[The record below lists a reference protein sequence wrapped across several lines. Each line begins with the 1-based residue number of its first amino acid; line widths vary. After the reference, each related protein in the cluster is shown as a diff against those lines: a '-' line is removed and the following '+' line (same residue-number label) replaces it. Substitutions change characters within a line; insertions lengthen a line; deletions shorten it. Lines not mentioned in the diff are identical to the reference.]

1 MSGLKS
7 GAAGKGYGALVEPLT
22 RVERNWLVVFC
33 TEQTCR
39 TLPAMLLSYFGLPVF
54 FLFFFVFHWR
64 GTHDIYPYT
73 FKGLSKDG
81 YIDIKNNIQAGLYCY
96 SDNRC
101 LRYCVTKSFCPHR
114 SHQLLRKSSI
124 ST

>member
-54 FLFFFVFHWR
+54 FFFLFR
-64 GTHDIYPYT
+64 LSLAGNSYIYPYT

-81 YIDIKNNIQAGLYCY
+81 YIDIKNDI
-96 SDNRC
+96 
-101 LRYCVTKSFCPHR
+101 
-114 SHQLLRKSSI
+114 
-124 ST
+124 